1 MCKISFTQKKGMIL
15 LKKWNIVIAEE
26 FVRAYKLDDNSYLTD
41 FEKNNLVYI
50 FKKINTKTVVK
61 QVKKSDYSKYFK
73 RKTFIP
79 SVVLQVELSEN
90 TSYINDYFFV
100 LAENKNSYDEQ
111 LKKLNQNL
119 ENESIENIK
128 TQSLIS
134 NINKNKNTL
143 LDRLKNF
150 NIENIEKSE
159 LENFNLFLINTLGK
173 IESKEFNQE
182 INTKIQIDKTIEG
195 IQNKKKNKIL
205 ELKKQIDLILSIKS
219 KINITQLCEELKINR
234 KTFYNLNLSEYI
246 QEKFKE
252 K

>member
-1 MCKISFTQKKGMIL
+1 MKIMAVCGHGLGSSFMLEMNIKK
-15 LKKWNIVIAEE
+15 A
-26 FVRAYKLDDNSYLTD
+26 
-41 FEKNNLVYI
+41 
-50 FKKINTKTVVK
+50 
-61 QVKKSDYSKYFK
+61 
-73 RKTFIP
+73 
-79 SVVLQVELSEN
+79 
-90 TSYINDYFFV
+90 
-100 LAENKNSYDEQ
+100 
-111 LKKLNQNL
+111 LKKLNENL

-150 NIENIEKSE
+150 NPENIEKAE

-205 ELKKQIDLILSIKS
+205 ELKKQIDLILLIKS
-219 KINITQLCEELKINR
+219 KINVTQLCEELKINR
-234 KTFYNLNLSEYI
+234 KTFYNLNLNIYL
-246 QEKFKE
+246 KE
-252 K
+252 VCKN

>member
-1 MCKISFTQKKGMIL
+1 MCKNSFTQKKGMIL
-15 LKKWNIVIAEE
+15 LKKWNITIAEE
-26 FVRAYKLDDNSYLTD
+26 FVKAYKLDDNSYLTD

-90 TSYINDYFFV
+90 SYTSDYYFV
-100 LAENKNSYDEQ
+100 LAENINSYDEK
-111 LKKLNQNL
+111 LKKLNEKL
-119 ENESIENIK
+119 ENERLENDK
-128 TQSLIS
+128 NQSLILE
-134 NINKNKNTL
+134 INKNKSVLINS
-143 LDRLKNF
+143 LKNF
-150 NIENIEKSE
+150 NPENIEKSE
-159 LENFNLFLINTLGK
+159 LENFNLFLINILGK
-173 IESKEFNQE
+173 IEDKEFNQE
-182 INTKIQIDKTIEG
+182 INTNIQIDKTIEG

-205 ELKKQIDLILSIKS
+205 ELKKQIDLILSVKS

>member
-1 MCKISFTQKKGMIL
+1 M
-15 LKKWNIVIAEE
+15 
-26 FVRAYKLDDNSYLTD
+26 
-41 FEKNNLVYI
+41 
-50 FKKINTKTVVK
+50 
-61 QVKKSDYSKYFK
+61 
-73 RKTFIP
+73 
-79 SVVLQVELSEN
+79 ELSEN
-90 TSYINDYFFV
+90 TSYINDYYFV
-100 LAENKNSYDEQ
+100 LAENKNSYDGQ
-111 LKKLNQNL
+111 LKKLNENL

-150 NIENIEKSE
+150 NPENIEKAE

-173 IESKEFNQE
+173 IEGKEFNQE

>member
-1 MCKISFTQKKGMIL
+1 M
-15 LKKWNIVIAEE
+15 
-26 FVRAYKLDDNSYLTD
+26 
-41 FEKNNLVYI
+41 
-50 FKKINTKTVVK
+50 
-61 QVKKSDYSKYFK
+61 
-73 RKTFIP
+73 
-79 SVVLQVELSEN
+79 ELSEN
-90 TSYINDYFFV
+90 TSYINDYYFV
-100 LAENKNSYDEQ
+100 LAENKNSYDGQ
-111 LKKLNQNL
+111 LKKLNENL

-150 NIENIEKSE
+150 NPENIEKAE

>member
-1 MCKISFTQKKGMIL
+1 MIL

-90 TSYINDYFFV
+90 SYTSDYYFV
-100 LAENKNSYDEQ
+100 LAENINSYDEK
-111 LKKLNQNL
+111 LKKLNEKL
-119 ENESIENIK
+119 ENERLENDK
-128 TQSLIS
+128 NQSLILE
-134 NINKNKNTL
+134 INKNKSALINK
-143 LDRLKNF
+143 LKNF
-150 NIENIEKSE
+150 NPEDIEKSE
-159 LENFNLFLINTLGK
+159 LKNFNLFLTNILGK
-173 IESKEFNQE
+173 IEGKEFNQE
-182 INTKIQIDKTIEG
+182 INTNIQIDKTIEG

>member
-15 LKKWNIVIAEE
+15 LKKWNTTIAEE
-26 FVRAYKLDDNSYLTD
+26 LVRAYKLDDNSYLTD
-41 FEKNNLVYI
+41 FELNNFVCI
-50 FKKINTKTVVK
+50 FKKINTKTVIT

-79 SVVLQVELSEN
+79 LIVLQVELSEN
-90 TSYINDYFFV
+90 SYISDYYFV
-100 LAENKNSYDEQ
+100 LAENIRSYDEK
-111 LKKLNQNL
+111 LKKLNENL
-119 ENESIENIK
+119 VNENIENIK
-128 TQSLIS
+128 IQSLIL

-143 LDRLKNF
+143 LDKLKNF

-159 LENFNLFLINTLGK
+159 LENFNLFLLNTLEN
-173 IESKEFNQE
+173 IENKEFIQE
-182 INTKIQIDKTIEG
+182 INTKIQMDKTIEG

-219 KINITQLCEELKINR
+219 KINITQLCKELKINR

>member
-1 MCKISFTQKKGMIL
+1 M
-15 LKKWNIVIAEE
+15 KKWNITIAEE
-26 FVRAYKLDDNSYLTD
+26 FVKAYKLYDNSYLTD
-41 FEKNNLVYI
+41 FEKDNLVYI

-79 SVVLQVELSEN
+79 LVVLQVELSEN
-90 TSYINDYFFV
+90 SYTSDYYFV
-100 LAENKNSYDEQ
+100 LAENINSYDEK
-111 LKKLNQNL
+111 LKKLNEKL
-119 ENESIENIK
+119 ENERLENDK
-128 TQSLIS
+128 NQSLILE
-134 NINKNKNTL
+134 INKNKSVLINS
-143 LDRLKNF
+143 LKNF
-150 NIENIEKSE
+150 NPENIEKSE
-159 LENFNLFLINTLGK
+159 LENFNLFLINILGK
-173 IESKEFNQE
+173 IEDKEFNQE

>member
-1 MCKISFTQKKGMIL
+1 MCKNSFTQKKGMIL
-15 LKKWNIVIAEE
+15 LKKWNITIAEE
-26 FVRAYKLDDNSYLTD
+26 FVKAYKLDDNSYLTD
-41 FEKNNLVYI
+41 FEKDNLVYI

-90 TSYINDYFFV
+90 SYTSDYYFV
-100 LAENKNSYDEQ
+100 LAENINSYDEK
-111 LKKLNQNL
+111 LKKLNEKL
-119 ENESIENIK
+119 ENERLENDK
-128 TQSLIS
+128 NQSLILE
-134 NINKNKNTL
+134 INKNKSVLINS
-143 LDRLKNF
+143 LKNF
-150 NIENIEKSE
+150 NPENIEKSE
-159 LENFNLFLINTLGK
+159 LENFNLFLINILGK
-173 IESKEFNQE
+173 IEDKEFNQE
-182 INTKIQIDKTIEG
+182 INTNIQIDKTIEG

-205 ELKKQIDLILSIKS
+205 ELKKQIDLILSVKS

>member
-1 MCKISFTQKKGMIL
+1 MCKNSFTQKKGMIL
-15 LKKWNIVIAEE
+15 LKKWNITIAEE
-26 FVRAYKLDDNSYLTD
+26 FVKAYKLDDNSYLTD
-41 FEKNNLVYI
+41 FEKDNLVYI

-79 SVVLQVELSEN
+79 LVVLQVELSEN
-90 TSYINDYFFV
+90 SYTSDYYFV
-100 LAENKNSYDEQ
+100 LAENINSYDEK
-111 LKKLNQNL
+111 LKKLNEKL
-119 ENESIENIK
+119 ENERLENDK
-128 TQSLIS
+128 NQSLILE
-134 NINKNKNTL
+134 INKNKSVLINS
-143 LDRLKNF
+143 LKNF
-150 NIENIEKSE
+150 NPENIEKSE
-159 LENFNLFLINTLGK
+159 LENFNLFLINILGK
-173 IESKEFNQE
+173 IEDKEFNQE
-182 INTKIQIDKTIEG
+182 INTNIQIDKTIEG

-205 ELKKQIDLILSIKS
+205 ELKKQIDLILSVKS

>member
-1 MCKISFTQKKGMIL
+1 MCKNSFTQKKGMIL
-15 LKKWNIVIAEE
+15 LKKWNITIAEE

-61 QVKKSDYSKYFK
+61 QVKKSDYSMYFK

-90 TSYINDYFFV
+90 TSYINDYYFV
-100 LAENKNSYDEQ
+100 LAENKNSYDGQ
-111 LKKLNQNL
+111 LKKLNENL

-134 NINKNKNTL
+134 NINKIKNTL

-159 LENFNLFLINTLGK
+159 LENFNLFLINTLEK

>member
-1 MCKISFTQKKGMIL
+1 MCKNSFTQKKGMIL
-15 LKKWNIVIAEE
+15 LKKWNITIAEE
-26 FVRAYKLDDNSYLTD
+26 FVKAYKLDDNSYLTD
-41 FEKNNLVYI
+41 FEKDNLVYI
-50 FKKINTKTVVK
+50 FKKINIKTVVK

-90 TSYINDYFFV
+90 SYTSDYYFV
-100 LAENKNSYDEQ
+100 LAENINSYDEK
-111 LKKLNQNL
+111 LKKLNEKL
-119 ENESIENIK
+119 ENERLENDK
-128 TQSLIS
+128 NQSLILE
-134 NINKNKNTL
+134 INKNKSVLINS
-143 LDRLKNF
+143 LKNF
-150 NIENIEKSE
+150 NPENIEKSE
-159 LENFNLFLINTLGK
+159 LENFNLFLTNILGK
-173 IESKEFNQE
+173 IEDKEFNQE
-182 INTKIQIDKTIEG
+182 INTNIQIDKTIEG